1 LKVTTHGEHLVKI
14 TKQGWVNAYLVREDD
29 GFTLVDTLTPNSADG
44 IIEAATQQGG
54 TIKRILLTHGHA
66 DHVGSVDDLVEKLG
80 DVELLI
86 STRDARFIAGD
97 RSLDPSEQQGKPA
110 GSWKTLK
117 SKPTRTI
124 EGGGRIG
131 SLEAIATPG
140 HTPGHLAFLDTRD
153 RSLVA
158 GDAWVT
164 LGGMATLDKP
174 SWRFPLVRMGT
185 WHPPTSLE
193 SSKQLRALE
202 PTRLAVGHG
211 PVVEAPGPKMDEAI
225 AKSG

>member
-29 GFTLVDTLTPNSADG
+29 GFTLVDTTLPNSADG
-44 IIEAATQQGG
+44 IIEAATDQGG
-54 TIKRILLTHGHA
+54 TIKRILLTHAHA
-66 DHVGSVDDLVEKLG
+66 DHVGSVDELVQKLPG
-80 DVELLI
+80 VELLI
-86 STRDARFIAGD
+86 SARDARFIAGD
-97 RSLDPSEQQGKPA
+97 RSLDPSEQHGKPR
-110 GSWKTLK
+110 GSWKTLE

-124 EGGGRIG
+124 DAGERIG
-131 SLEAIATPG
+131 SLEAIASPG

-164 LGGMATLDKP
+164 LGGVATLDKP

-185 WHPPTSLE
+185 WHPATSLE

-211 PVVEAPGPKMDEAI
+211 PVIEAPGPKMDAAI

>member
-1 LKVTTHGEHLVKI
+1 LKVTTHGEHLVKV
-14 TKQGWVNAYLVREDD
+14 TKGGWVNAYLVREED
-29 GFTLVDTLTPNSADG
+29 GFTLVDTLLPKSADG
-44 IIEAATQQGG
+44 IIEAATKHGG
-54 TIKRILLTHGHA
+54 TIQRIVLTHGHG
-66 DHVGSVDDLVEKLG
+66 DHVGSVDELVEKLG
-80 DVELLI
+80 SVELLI
-86 STRDARFIAGD
+86 SARDARFIAGD
-97 RSLDPSEQQGKPA
+97 RSLDPSEQHGKPH
-110 GSWKTLK
+110 GSWRTLK
-117 SKPTRTI
+117 SKPSRTI
-124 EGGGRIG
+124 EAGARVG
-131 SLEAIATPG
+131 SLEAIASPG

-164 LGGMATLDKP
+164 LGGVSTLDKP

-185 WHPPTSLE
+185 WHPATSLE

-211 PVVEAPGPKMDEAI
+211 PVVEAPGPKMDAAI

>member
-1 LKVTTHGEHLVKI
+1 LKVTTHGEHLVKV
-14 TKQGWVNAYLVREDD
+14 TKGGFVNAYLVREED
-29 GFTLVDTLTPNSADG
+29 GFTLVDTLIANSADG
-44 IIEAATQQGG
+44 IIAAATQQGAP
-54 TIKRILLTHGHA
+54 IKRIVLTHAHA
-66 DHVGSVDDLVEKLG
+66 DHVGSVDELLEKLG
-80 DVELLI
+80 NVEFLI

-97 RSLDPSEQQGKPA
+97 RSLDPSEQQGKPR
-110 GSWKTLK
+110 GSWKTLT
-117 SKPTRTI
+117 SKPSRTI
-124 EGGGRIG
+124 EAGERIG

-164 LGGMATLDKP
+164 LGGVATLDKP
-174 SWRFPLVRMGT
+174 SWRFPFVRMGT

-193 SSKQLRALE
+193 SSKQLRALD

-211 PVVEAPGPKMDEAI
+211 PVVEAPGPQMDAAI
-225 AKSG
+225 AKSS